1 MASPRLERRSN
12 VVSDLPNPHVPISVI
27 ASPAVPVE
35 RAAVVELAS
44 FAEIADTIDSLRADH
59 GELVDRDATVER
71 IVCTPDFHKG
81 AGIPIGTVA
90 VTRGFAIPQAV
101 GNDVGCGMRLVA
113 TELRADEMRAHLDRF
128 ERAARHVFFEGGRHT
143 GLTATERRAVIERG
157 PAGLADLDRDGQ
169 DAGLWDTATTELV
182 DAGRTHAASVG
193 AAPGTSAF
201 ESWIRPDEKD
211 VAYDAV
217 LGSIGGS
224 NHFVE
229 VQRVARIL
237 DTHAA
242 RVMGLQV
249 GQVCVMAHSGSLSLG
264 HAVGAVGIAATRV
277 AWPQGRPQPR
287 NGVLPLPG
295 RGAGEA
301 PLTRWL
307 EAVAGAANFATANRF
322 VLTLMAL
329 TSLRA
334 AVDRNVD
341 ARLVWDAPHNLV
353 WRDGPMYTHR
363 KGATPAGG
371 ADAVA
376 DRPYAA
382 LGGEPVLVPG
392 SMGAPSWILVG
403 TGSSLCCG
411 SACHGAGRSVP
422 RGRARG
428 VDDVALDA
436 FLERFRIVT
445 PLDVRRPDVVGRRDI
460 IGRWR
465 QQLAEEAP
473 WAYKDVGPVVET
485 LEAADVARRVVEL
498 EPIATIKA

>member
-1 MASPRLERRSN
+1 MASPRLERRSD
-12 VVSDLPNPHVPISVI
+12 VVSELPNPNVPISVI

-35 RAAVVELAS
+35 RAAVVELDS
-44 FAEIADTIDSLRADH
+44 FAEIADTVVALRADH
-59 GELVDRDATVER
+59 PELLDGDAAVEQ

-113 TELRADEMRAHLDRF
+113 TDLRADEVRANLDQF
-128 ERAARHVFFEGGRHT
+128 DHAARHVFFEGGRHT
-143 GLTATERRAVIERG
+143 GLSAQERGAVIERG
-157 PAGLADLDRDGQ
+157 PAGLADLDRNGQ
-169 DAGLWDTATTELV
+169 DQGLRETATAQLV
-182 DAGRTHAASVG
+182 DAGRTHSGLVG
-193 AAPGTSAF
+193 AEPGTRAF
-201 ESWIRPDEKD
+201 ESWIRPNEHDIE
-211 VAYDAV
+211 YDAV

-229 VQRVARIL
+229 IQRVARIL
-237 DTHAA
+237 DKNAA
-242 RVMGLQV
+242 RLMGLQV

-264 HAVGAVGIAATRV
+264 HAVGAVGVAATRV
-277 AWPQGRPQPR
+277 AWPYGRAQPR
-287 NGVLPLPG
+287 NGILPLPG
-295 RGAGEA
+295 LGVGEA
-301 PLTRWL
+301 QLTRLL
-307 EAVAGAANFATANRF
+307 EAVAGAANFAAANRF

-329 TSLRA
+329 RSLQR
-334 AVDRNVD
+334 AVDRTVD
-341 ARLVWDAPHNLV
+341 ASLVWDAPHNLV
-353 WRDGPMYTHR
+353 WQDGQRFTHR

-371 ADAVA
+371 ADAVVGG
-376 DRPYAA
+376 PYAA

-403 TGSSLCCG
+403 TGSALSCS

-422 RGRARG
+422 RGKARR
-428 VDDVALDA
+428 VDDAALDA
-436 FLERFRIVT
+436 FLDRFRIIT
-445 PLDVRRPDVVGRRDI
+445 PLDVRRSDVVGRQDI
-460 IGRWR
+460 VGRWR

-485 LEAADVARRVVEL
+485 LEEADVARRAVEL